1 MHPGSPSPPLP
12 CYHPAHAST
21 LRPMLPRRYP
31 PRLLS
36 MIALVLAAILTALY
50 AIGVDQPQR
59 NRPVV
64 AQREA
69 PATGA
74 PAQERPRTEAP
85 PTERRG
91 WGAAVGFASRERW
104 LEHYD
109 KHGAEFGG
117 ISKEEYLR
125 RAQALRD
132 AAPGGSILEVVRQDR
147 VITRFD
153 RASGAFIAVNPDGI
167 IRTFFRPNDGERYFH
182 RQLER
187 GR

>member
-1 MHPGSPSPPLP
+1 
-12 CYHPAHAST
+12 
-21 LRPMLPRRYP
+21 
-31 PRLLS
+31 

-50 AIGVDQPQR
+50 AVSIDQPQR
-59 NRPVV
+59 NRPV

-69 PATGA
+69 APPAREPPAVGA
-74 PAQERPRTEAP
+74 PA
-85 PTERRG
+85 TERRG
-91 WGAAVGFASRERW
+91 WGPSVGFASRQR
-104 LEHYD
+104 LQEHYD

-117 ISKEEYLR
+117 ISAEEYLH

-132 AAPGGSILEVVRQDR
+132 AAPGGAILEVVRDDG

-153 RASGAFIAVNPDGI
+153 RTSGAFIAVNRNGT